1 MERDQGI
8 RQVRL
13 KRYSKNEL
21 AVVSD
26 HAVAEEPL
34 ELVVEYGKSGDR
46 NRFTLAITMR
56 TPGNDE
62 FLMRGF
68 LLTEGIVDRPDEIQS
83 CNKNMNG
90 PTGHQSI
97 IAVLSPDVV
106 FSPERQQ
113 RHFYTTSSCGVCGK
127 TSIDMVRQVTSFRP
141 VPDQPSIS
149 AKSLY
154 AMSRVMLSEQSLFQ
168 KTGGIHAAGLFD
180 SKAQII
186 AVQEDVGRHNAVDK
200 LIGTAMTKMKLP
212 LNNHILMVSGR
223 AGFELVQK
231 AAVSGIAFFAAVGAP
246 SSLAIE
252 LAEESDMTLVGFLK
266 DEGFNIYTHAHRILT
281 D

>member
-1 MERDQGI
+1 MAHDQGI

-13 KRYSKNEL
+13 TRYSEDGL
-21 AVVSD
+21 VVSTD
-26 HAVAEEPL
+26 HVVEEEPL
-34 ELVVEYGKSGDR
+34 ELLVEYGQEDAR
-46 NRFTLAITMR
+46 ERFTLAITMR

-62 FLMRGF
+62 SLMRGF
-68 LLTEGIVDRPDEIQS
+68 LLTEGIVETPDEIQKCTS
-83 CNKNMNG
+83 SVNG
-90 PTGHQSI
+90 PVGHQSI
-97 IAVLSPDVV
+97 TAELSPDVV

-141 VPDQPSIS
+141 VPGQPSIL
-149 AKSLY
+149 AKTLHS
-154 AMSRVMLSEQSLFQ
+154 MSRVMLDEQSVFQ

-180 SKAQII
+180 SEGKLI
-186 AVQEDVGRHNAVDK
+186 AIEEDVGRHNAVDK
-200 LIGTAMTKMKLP
+200 LVGTAMENLKLP

-231 AAVSGIAFFAAVGAP
+231 ASVSGISLFASVGAP
-246 SSLAIE
+246 SSLAVE
-252 LAEESDMTLVGFLK
+252 LAAESDMTLIGFLK
-266 DEGFNIYTHAHRILT
+266 DSGFNIYSHPERVKL